1 MLRATLIVVAA
12 LCISPMVLAESGQ
25 SSDGPWWLGHA
36 ITAIAAVLGA
46 LMIVWQIGRQRR
58 NEIAAQLEN
67 YKIGLRLQVYQEF
80 AARLG
85 FGSEALGSA
94 GMYAFRVPIHMQ
106 MTSSSASSV
115 HVQPITDRAKS
126 FLELDTKGQTEMAD
140 TTLLIEKYLLIH
152 PDMDVFRMA
161 LSSAAH
167 DLREAFHP
175 LFAFMLDNFPVDLV
189 TANGQQVA
197 NVKAFSPRDIEHARS
212 LSMAYYDK
220 AADAQSFLTDIQTEL
235 QVVFLGALFPNSP
248 VRRAPADPSKPVLS
262 LEPASVKSLRQYFLK
277 NTAWGKS
284 AVATSL
290 EVHRHFHGRI

>member
-1 MLRATLIVVAA
+1 MLRVAVAFAA
-12 LCISPMVLAESGQ
+12 LSTTATVLADSGQ
-25 SSDGPWWLGHA
+25 SSDGPWWIGHT
-36 ITAIAAVLGA
+36 ITAIAATLGA

-80 AARLG
+80 AARLST
-85 FGSEALGSA
+85 GSDALGSA
-94 GMYAFRVPIHMQ
+94 GMYAFCVPMHIQ
-106 MTSSSASSV
+106 MASSGTSNGQAQSV
-115 HVQPITDRAKS
+115 ADRAKV
-126 FLELDTKGQTEMAD
+126 FLELDTKGQGELAD
-140 TTLLIEKYLLIH
+140 TVLLVEKYLLIR

-175 LFAFMLDNFPVDLV
+175 LFAFMLDNFPVDLATKDGHQIV
-189 TANGQQVA
+189 NI
-197 NVKAFSPRDIEHARS
+197 KAFSPGDLERAQS

-220 AADAQSFLTDIQTEL
+220 ATDAQSFLTDIQTEL
-235 QVVFLGALFPNSP
+235 QVVSLGALFPNSP
-248 VRRAPADPSKPVLS
+248 VRRAPADPSKRVLS